1 MKQWTHREFIKLVES
16 NGYFLKR
23 YKGSHYIYE
32 NNKGRHI
39 SIPIY
44 LSSVIARRLIK
55 ENKLK

>member
-1 MKQWTHREFIKLVES
+1 MKQWTHKEFVKLVEH

-23 YKGSHYIYE
+23 CKGSHCIYE

-39 SIPIY
+39 SIPIH
-44 LSSVIARRLIK
+44 LNSVIARRLVK

>member
-1 MKQWTHREFIKLVES
+1 MKQWTHKEFVKLVEN

-23 YKGSHYIYE
+23 CKGSHCIYK

-39 SIPIY
+39 SIPIH